1 MSISITQQDYQ
12 KAIAMKDA
20 GNVAGAW
27 AALANA
33 GDLYAA
39 ASYNVIADPNS
50 FYGRVVRAEWQAT
63 GADLSKFN
71 DVALQHLTQYLK
83 ITFDKNLVL
92 PDTKEIEGS
101 YRTAVTFQGFS
112 PLTAVDATFSRLSYA
127 GLPLSLGW
135 AGCQPVGGLCLEP
148 ERRVSSSV
156 FSDLS
161 LADVGTTL
169 DAVTSS
175 LFSDLSGTA
184 KAFGNWALQIQARE
198 SAAAAGIQ
206 FVYPE
211 LATNGS
217 GLIVGG
223 NAVTLTINGA
233 SDGVFNLY
241 AYSNGVE
248 YRELNPGYTSP
259 TGYDQSWKI
268 PSASGY
274 TILSKDVA
282 TGASQLAN
290 YDLNDKL
297 IRQEYITPQFDGS
310 VGALVYE
317 NNNLVSETYSQPQTG
332 YTSQTYQ
339 NGVKAGATVQRIIN
353 GNVVNVSF
361 GGDGQISSVNSINNQ
376 VPTNPV
382 AAAQELAKLGV
393 TKDML
398 ATGTTA
404 DMQQKI
410 NGVVSAFD
418 AVHPTGTQT
427 LYNAL
432 AGVGN
437 AVATYAPPLIDALT
451 LIKAIQTGQ
460 PLPILA
466 SGLRVANDLS
476 PKVDALGNAIAPN
489 YALSGVANAASGVLS
504 LMSLDAALQRGDTL
518 GALTAG
524 AQTLSFG
531 TQAYANLVLNNSANL
546 VGGSTQATYE
556 FLNGTPGTPGVL
568 PYLNI
573 INSIANGDSVG
584 VAVAVVDMVLMDAA
598 VYSVPYIGWAYAV
611 YTIIDSLFS
620 DNTPPEAWGSA
631 HAQWTGFTVTSRAV
645 GGFGGLEAASQT
657 YNGMLTYLD
666 QLAAQQQTLNPGSSI
681 GVIANRLPSLSY
693 RNYSGYQIT
702 DIDPLTG
709 VQKNPEIKYDLTGRP
724 YSAPAGSVQASQSLT
739 ERMIRVA
746 LERGAIAPSWEVQT
760 AALQTL
766 AGDPMAGLTEEE
778 RAGRAGLLA
787 PQPAAGATTQIFR
800 AVALDLN
807 GDGVQTTGAAQ
818 TVAFDVDNRG
828 YLKNTAW
835 LSNSDG
841 FLFLDRNLNGQ
852 IDAGSE
858 LFSNSAVA
866 LGARG
871 LNGMRWVDS
880 NYDGQLTALDPVW
893 NELKVWQDANGNGA
907 ADAGEVQTLGTLGI
921 SALDYAMGTFTQN
934 GQLKQLASP
943 DLVADTQGTRTHVV
957 PEGIIIQTSQGQTS
971 LLVTRVDDKS
981 LLEANRD
988 GITSFEDTETII
1000 SAADLLANDTLAG
1013 LSGQNLSITG
1023 VSGFTHGTGYLAANG
1038 FIHYTPE
1045 ANYFGAAQFNYTLQA
1060 STGQT
1065 ATATVNMNI
1074 QNVNDA
1080 PTVTVDQHVRAVYG
1094 YTSKVRNYAAGGY
1107 IPGNPQYAP
1116 YTGYDYSKMTVR
1128 GAFFYPAYGAHTTP
1142 ISYVD
1147 VDGPNK
1153 ATLIVSDVDNA
1164 PGTFTFD
1171 VVAQAQKGSGS
1182 VDANGNISYANWV
1195 GPNSPGQAYDS
1206 RKYKRGVHGGTYTN
1220 TYTTQADPFAV
1231 RVTDAGG
1238 ASSIIQVNT
1247 VHTGAYYPTL
1257 GSGGG
1262 GKKPISIDLGNDGFG
1277 FTNVNDSNIFFDIN
1291 SDGFRHRTAWPTAGD
1306 GLLAFDANG
1315 NGTIDNGSEISF
1327 AAYLDGAQTDL
1338 QGLAAFDTNSD
1349 GIFSVLDAKW
1359 NRFGVWQ
1366 DANQNGITDPG
1377 EFKSLDQMGIAAISL
1392 ASDGKFSI
1400 INGQSI
1406 HGLGH
1411 VTKVDGS
1418 TLALADVTLAY
1429 SEEVQ
1434 ITNADG
1440 TTSVTLKTPFAPS
1453 GETVTG
1459 TADKD
1464 LLLGNNGNTIIE
1476 AMAGDDV
1483 VMSDIGNDMIDG
1495 GAGNDLIYAGGGND
1509 LVMGG
1514 TGDDVVFAGLGD
1526 DIVLGGDGRKRA
1538 ANDSE
1543 WFCEREAA

>member
-1 MSISITQQDYQ
+1 MTWHVWHTRPRHPPFPITDSRFIPPTGVGGTSPENQ
-12 KAIAMKDA
+12 KN
-20 GNVAGAW
+20 GTT
-27 AALANA
+27 L
-33 GDLYAA
+33 
-39 ASYNVIADPNS
+39 
-50 FYGRVVRAEWQAT
+50 
-63 GADLSKFN
+63 
-71 DVALQHLTQYLK
+71 LK
-83 ITFDKNLVL
+83 ITQLKIYAKFRL
-92 PDTKEIEGS
+92 
-101 YRTAVTFQGFS
+101 VTFAAPGVGQVLDPTAFANAQPALSQMSTVHYTTMSGTQYELVNQLGGFMIGGS
-112 PLTAVDATFSRLSYA
+112 GTVSYLIVPSAVFNNGGPGYLHRIPLAFYDSLTASGGDFTSATVLTRTEMDVASVRQIGAYVATIGANGQMTDPEALLRVGTNLLVGAALGKPGEITAMITDVANKYGVPPALSTIAGIGTEIVSKFLLISNPVGWVRMVAGMVGVSNLTHIGAGSQEAAQVQTEFGTTVDAGYA
-127 GLPLSLGW
+127 EMKQLKTETGENYVAVKYDNYTRYLMKNAQGEISDS
-135 AGCQPVGGLCLEP
+135 
-148 ERRVSSSV
+148 RVSNNGTESCT
-156 FSDLS
+156 
-161 LADVGTTL
+161 VGTGPSQSTFTW
-169 DAVTSS
+169 DASTA
-175 LFSDLSGTA
+175 SGTLLLSDSTTKLDLHA
-184 KAFGNWALQIQARE
+184 NDVITLSDQAWTINRINQSGAA
-198 SAAAAGIQ
+198 SAEIVAQRIKNSSNVCGI
-206 FVYPE
+206 
-211 LATNGS
+211 
-217 GLIVGG
+217 
-223 NAVTLTINGA
+223 TINGQVVVGDIGANSVTVDNGNGTSVQVTTPNGDPALAFA
-233 SDGVFNLY
+233 SAQQLASTGSASALAYVSNIGFGVEHVVMSARYTDTLTGKLQKEIIGKSVIGLDGVATNRTETTIFLPDGKTPAKYISDLQNNDGLHETRVVGF
-241 AYSNGVE
+241 SNGIKYDVM
-248 YRELNPGYTSP
+248 L
-259 TGYDQSWKI
+259 GYDAQGE
-268 PSASGY
+268 PY
-274 TILSKDVA
+274 
-282 TGASQLAN
+282 
-290 YDLNDKL
+290 
-297 IRQEYITPQFDGS
+297 
-310 VGALVYE
+310 
-317 NNNLVSETYSQPQTG
+317 VSNVIS
-332 YTSQTYQ
+332 
-339 NGVKAGATVQRIIN
+339 IN
-353 GNVVNVSF
+353 GAAPADAVLATSKLQSRGLALALKSGDSTISLDAGVNTAIA
-361 GGDGQISSVNSINNQ
+361 D
-376 VPTNPV
+376 
-382 AAAQELAKLGV
+382 ELAPFN
-393 TKDML
+393 
-398 ATGTTA
+398 A
-404 DMQQKI
+404 
-410 NGVVSAFD
+410 
-418 AVHPTGTQT
+418 HPTGAQT

-598 VYSVPYIGWAYAV
+598 VYSVPYIGWVYAV

-631 HAQWTGFTVTSRAV
+631 HAQWTGFTVTSSAV

-657 YNGMLTYLD
+657 YNGMLSYLD

-880 NYDGQLTALDPVW
+880 NYDGRLSTLDPVW
-893 NELKVWQDANGNGA
+893 NELKVWQDANGNGS

-934 GQLKQLASP
+934 GQFKQLASP

-957 PEGIIIQTSQGQTS
+957 PEGIILQTSQGQTS
-971 LLVTRVDDKS
+971 LLVTQIDDKS

-1023 VSGFTHGTGYLAANG
+1023 VSGFTHGTGYLDNNG
-1038 FIHYTPE
+1038 FIHYTPA
-1045 ANYFGAAQFNYTLQA
+1045 ANYFGAANE
-1060 STGQT
+1060 
-1065 ATATVNMNI
+1065 
-1074 QNVNDA
+1074 
-1080 PTVTVDQHVRAVYG
+1080 VR
-1094 YTSKVRNYAAGGY
+1094 R
-1107 IPGNPQYAP
+1107 
-1116 YTGYDYSKMTVR
+1116 R
-1128 GAFFYPAYGAHTTP
+1128 
-1142 ISYVD
+1142 
-1147 VDGPNK
+1147 
-1153 ATLIVSDVDNA
+1153 
-1164 PGTFTFD
+1164 
-1171 VVAQAQKGSGS
+1171 
-1182 VDANGNISYANWV
+1182 
-1195 GPNSPGQAYDS
+1195 
-1206 RKYKRGVHGGTYTN
+1206 
-1220 TYTTQADPFAV
+1220 
-1231 RVTDAGG
+1231 
-1238 ASSIIQVNT
+1238 
-1247 VHTGAYYPTL
+1247 
-1257 GSGGG
+1257 
-1262 GKKPISIDLGNDGFG
+1262 
-1277 FTNVNDSNIFFDIN
+1277 
-1291 SDGFRHRTAWPTAGD
+1291 
-1306 GLLAFDANG
+1306 
-1315 NGTIDNGSEISF
+1315 
-1327 AAYLDGAQTDL
+1327 
-1338 QGLAAFDTNSD
+1338 
-1349 GIFSVLDAKW
+1349 
-1359 NRFGVWQ
+1359 
-1366 DANQNGITDPG
+1366 
-1377 EFKSLDQMGIAAISL
+1377 IAA
-1392 ASDGKFSI
+1392 
-1400 INGQSI
+1400 
-1406 HGLGH
+1406 
-1411 VTKVDGS
+1411 
-1418 TLALADVTLAY
+1418 
-1429 SEEVQ
+1429 
-1434 ITNADG
+1434 
-1440 TTSVTLKTPFAPS
+1440 
-1453 GETVTG
+1453 
-1459 TADKD
+1459 
-1464 LLLGNNGNTIIE
+1464 
-1476 AMAGDDV
+1476 
-1483 VMSDIGNDMIDG
+1483 
-1495 GAGNDLIYAGGGND
+1495 
-1509 LVMGG
+1509 
-1514 TGDDVVFAGLGD
+1514 
-1526 DIVLGGDGRKRA
+1526 
-1538 ANDSE
+1538 
-1543 WFCEREAA
+1543 